1 MLFSSL
7 IKQAN
12 KFSATEGY
20 LNFFCSN
27 YRLSHHHP
35 MNHFG
40 PLMQSS
46 RSAVPVL
53 QAMWVTEH
61 RTAHHSSL
69 HWHKKF
75 SLSVYITLHYSYST
89 WSGNYGS
96 KQTES
101 KGVAWRRGL
110 FTIAINLTTCVVLV
124 YPTRLVVCCYYLY
137 RYIPPDWSFVVITVN
152 TSVHVQVFTVTL
164 ILFAHNCV

>member
-1 MLFSSL
+1 
-7 IKQAN
+7 
-12 KFSATEGY
+12 
-20 LNFFCSN
+20 
-27 YRLSHHHP
+27 

-40 PLMQSS
+40 SLMQSS

-69 HWHKKF
+69 HWRKILPELCITAPSTDAKFFPQF
-75 SLSVYITLHYSYST
+75 SLSVYITLHCSYST

-101 KGVAWRRGL
+101 KGVAWGRGL
-110 FTIAINLTTCVVLV
+110 FTIAINLTTCVVTIVLV
-124 YPTRLVVCCYYLY
+124 YPTWLVLSCYYLY
-137 RYIPPDWSFVVITVN
+137 QYIPPDWSFVVITVN
-152 TSVHVQVFTVTL
+152 TSVHVQVFTVTS
-164 ILFAHNCV
+164 ILFTHNCV